1 MHKRTQTRDRF
12 EWRIKKTEK
21 KRWDGRFLT
30 APCNMSLMSQATSMA
45 TSMVAS
51 ARPRVVSGSA
61 SRDGTSAPLHLRRAE
76 WERASG
82 FYHGSASR
90 AGTSAPLQR
99 WKGVRGEH
107 HGAVVGEDRG
117 VGQLW
122 GHPRPSIY
130 GEQSGSEDGGGW
142 RGGILE
148 WRPFH
153 PRIASAGRG
162 SWGEGGCGGI
172 RALPSTGR
180 RVGARLAGAVAEWRP
195 FHRRIA
201 KMVAQ
206 TVGNSVSEFLSGFS
220 DGKTDSAAR
229 VSLAD

>member
-1 MHKRTQTRDRF
+1 V
-12 EWRIKKTEK
+12 
-21 KRWDGRFLT
+21 G
-30 APCNMSLMSQATSMA
+30 
-45 TSMVAS
+45 AS
-51 ARPRVVSGSA
+51 APFHRLV
-61 SRDGTSAPLHLRRAE
+61 AE
-76 WERASG
+76 WERGWPGLSRNGTLSIDPSSASCVI
-82 FYHGSASR
+82 GSPSR
-90 AGTSAPLQR
+90 AGTSAPL
-99 WKGVRGEH
+99 H
-107 HGAVVGEDRG
+107 HARASAASITGLSRARTMGWGR
-117 VGQLW
+117 LR

-201 KMVAQ
+201 RMAAQ

-229 VSLAD
+229 VSFMVRCPLLRHASVGSSKD